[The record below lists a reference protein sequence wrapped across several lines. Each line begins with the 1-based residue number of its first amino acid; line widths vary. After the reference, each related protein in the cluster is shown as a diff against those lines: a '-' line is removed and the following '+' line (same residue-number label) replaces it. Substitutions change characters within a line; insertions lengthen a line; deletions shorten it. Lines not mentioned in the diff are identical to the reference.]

1 MISIRRYLV
10 RTLAITLIAVS
21 ALSVVAA
28 YLISQHELEEILDAQ
43 LSLEAR
49 IMASFLPDSPNTE
62 VYRALS
68 RQLSQPD
75 HPAQLYDDLLTDTTA
90 QTSAA
95 ALFHHEEKKVGLGF
109 WNAQGRPLMMGP
121 RWHETS
127 AFPAPREEGFRW
139 VDYEGRRWRVFSLFD
154 SNSETWLRIGLQQRF
169 HQSIVNRITINHLW
183 PMLLMMPL
191 ALWLMMRAIRRGL
204 TPIEQLSRQVRGRDQ
219 TDLSP
224 ISLSVPRE
232 LDGLHR
238 ALNDFI
244 TRLGEALQKERRFTA
259 DAAHELRTPL
269 AGLKIQLDNAVEGE
283 AASLD
288 KARIGIERL
297 QRVVEQLLI
306 LARLDQR
313 QQHNVEKIDV
323 GLLVEDLAAELWPL
337 AESRGQ
343 TLEIAGTTRAWEEPC
358 YVTANATELGILIRN
373 LLDNAMRYT
382 PDEGRVT
389 VSLDK
394 VPQGLQLIIRDTGP
408 GIPEALLG
416 SVTQRFR
423 RASSQ
428 SISGSGL
435 GLSIAV
441 ALAKRQ
447 HAELKLRN
455 HERGGLEVRLEWHDP
470 SSS

>member
-1 MISIRRYLV
+1 MISIRRYLI
-10 RTLAITLIAVS
+10 RTLAITLITIS
-21 ALSVVAA
+21 ALSVIAA
-28 YLISQHELEEILDAQ
+28 YLISEHELEEILDAQ

-49 IMASFLPDSPNTE
+49 VVTSFLPSSPDTQ

-75 HPAQLYDDLLTDTTA
+75 HPAQLNDDQLTGTTT
-90 QTSAA
+90 QTPAGD
-95 ALFHHEEKKVGLGF
+95 LFHHEEKKMGLGF
-109 WNAQGRPLMMGP
+109 WNAQGRPLMIGP
-121 RWHETS
+121 RWHATS
-127 AFPAPREEGFRW
+127 AFPAPQEEGFRW
-139 VDYEGRRWRVFSLFD
+139 VDYEGQRWRVFSLFD
-154 SNSETWLRIGLQQRF
+154 SNSQTWLRIGLQQRF

-183 PMLLMMPL
+183 PMLLLMPL

-204 TPIEQLSRQVRGRDQ
+204 IPIEQLSRQVNGRDQ
-219 TDLSP
+219 IDLSP
-224 ISLSVPRE
+224 IQLSVPRE
-232 LDGLHR
+232 LGGLHR

-313 QQHNVEKIDV
+313 QQHNVEQVDP

-343 TLEIAGTTRAWEEPC
+343 TLEIAGTTRAREAQC
-358 YVTANATELGILIRN
+358 YVTANATEIGILIRN
-373 LLDNAMRYT
+373 LLDNALRYT
-382 PDEGRVT
+382 PDQGRVT

-394 VPQGLQLIIRDTGP
+394 APQGLQLIIRDTGP

-416 SVTQRFR
+416 AVTQRFR

-428 SISGSGL
+428 DIGGSGL

-441 ALAKRQ
+441 ALAERQ
-447 HAELKLRN
+447 HAELRLRN
-455 HERGGLEVRLEWHDP
+455 HESGGLEVRITWYD
-470 SSS
+470 